1 MTINITC
8 QNSTTLAE
16 PEEKYN
22 VMKNYAIQTS
32 FRFSFYKSQIRINK
46 DAKNQTFPFL
56 VQDFLNLGFTLKMEQ
71 VNEVINFQPDYLHSY
86 Y

>member
-1 MTINITC
+1 MTLNITR
-8 QNSTTLAE
+8 QNSTTIAE

-32 FRFSFYKSQIRINK
+32 FRISFYKIQIRINK
-46 DAKNQTFPFL
+46 DAKNQTFCFFSL
-56 VQDFLNLGFTLKMEQ
+56 GFLNLGFTLKMEQ
-71 VNEVINFQPDYLHSY
+71 VNEVIIFQPDYLHSY